1 MKSAPLMVITVSI
14 APIVGYRS
22 ISLGEDA
29 KHPECTVTV
38 TIKVNS
44 AAGTLCLTSLCIVL
58 LCVYLPGA
66 RFLILLLGPI
76 VGRRSNTPARPA
88 HPSHFPTLRAGKF
101 GGQVW
106 GRHKKIGPR
115 LHFLQVLCKINIACL
130 YNIYSYSSTLQARAP
145 NGSKTSLLTKI
156 LSSVTVMRF

>member
-38 TIKVNS
+38 TSKVNS
-44 AAGTLCLTSLCIVL
+44 AAGTLRLTSLCILL
-58 LCVYLPGA
+58 LCVYLLDA
-66 RFLILLLGPI
+66 RFFIPLLWIPPI

-88 HPSHFPTLRAGKF
+88 HPTHCTPLRAGKL
-101 GGQVW
+101 GDGTEK
-106 GRHKKIGPR
+106 GRAFTQICSDLPSLPIMQRRSAHANPQ
-115 LHFLQVLCKINIACL
+115 L
-130 YNIYSYSSTLQARAP
+130 P
-145 NGSKTSLLTKI
+145 NGTKNKKNIVITTSCN
-156 LSSVTVMRF
+156 